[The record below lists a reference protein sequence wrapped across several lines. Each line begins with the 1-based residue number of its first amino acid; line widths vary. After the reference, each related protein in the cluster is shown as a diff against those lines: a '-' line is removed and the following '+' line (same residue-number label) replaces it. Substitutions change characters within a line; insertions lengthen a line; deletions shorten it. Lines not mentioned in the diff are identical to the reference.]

1 MESSHAPHR
10 ATIWPLLR
18 IWVRIGLQSFGGGA
32 STQLMIRREFVEK
45 RGWVGDAE
53 LGQMWNLCLFT
64 PGINLIALAILI
76 GRKLGGRWGIVA
88 SMVGMLVPSA
98 TITCLLAAALAAVRD
113 NTSIHAVLRGIVPAT
128 AGMMGVV
135 AVGFARPLLARA
147 KPEGATPADTPRRTS
162 LRGRGRM
169 ADGLA
174 QPLLSAA
181 LILLAA
187 VALIAAQ
194 LSIIAVLGGAAVLG
208 VALFTPAR
216 AQPPSDPP

>member
-1 MESSHAPHR
+1 MERNREPGG

-18 IWVRIGLQSFGGGA
+18 IWVGIGMQSFGGGA

-64 PGINLIALAILI
+64 PGINLIALAVLI
-76 GRKLGGRWGIVA
+76 GRKLGGRWGIAA

-98 TITCLLAAALAAVRD
+98 MITCLLAAGFEAVRD
-113 NTSIHAVLRGIVPAT
+113 STVIHAVLRGVVPAT

-135 AVGFARPLLARA
+135 AVSFARPLLARA
-147 KPEGATPADTPRRTS
+147 KPGGAAPADTLQRTP
-162 LRGRGRM
+162 LRWRARM
-169 ADGLA
+169 ADSLA
-174 QPLLSAA
+174 QSLLSAA
-181 LILLAA
+181 LILLVA
-187 VALIAAQ
+187 VALIAAK
-194 LSIIAVLGGAAVLG
+194 LSIIAVLAGAAVLG

-216 AQPPSDPP
+216 AEPPSDPP

>member
-1 MESSHAPHR
+1 MESNRKPGG

-18 IWVRIGLQSFGGGA
+18 IWVGIGLQSFGGGA

-64 PGINLIALAILI
+64 PGINLIALAVLI
-76 GRKLGGRWGIVA
+76 GRKLGGRRGIAA

-98 TITCLLAAALAAVRD
+98 TITCLLATGFEAVRD
-113 NTSIHAVLRGIVPAT
+113 STVIHAVLRGVVPAT
-128 AGMMGVV
+128 AGMLGVV
-135 AVGFARPLLARA
+135 AVSFARPLLARA
-147 KPEGATPADTPRRTS
+147 KPEGAAPAETPGLTS
-162 LRGRGRM
+162 WGGRARM

-174 QPLLSAA
+174 QPLLSTA
-181 LILLAA
+181 LILLVA
-187 VALIAAQ
+187 VALIAAK

>member
-1 MESSHAPHR
+1 MESSR
-10 ATIWPLLR
+10 KTDGATIWPLLR
-18 IWVRIGLQSFGGGA
+18 IWVGIGLQSFGGGA

-64 PGINLIALAILI
+64 PGINLIALAVLI
-76 GRKLGGRWGIVA
+76 GRKLGDRWGIAA

-98 TITCLLAAALAAVRD
+98 TITCLLAAGFEAVRD
-113 NTSIHAVLRGIVPAT
+113 STVIHAVLRGVVPAT

-135 AVGFARPLLARA
+135 AIGFARPLLARA
-147 KPEGATPADTPRRTS
+147 KPGEAAPADTPQRTP
-162 LRGRGRM
+162 LRWRARM
-169 ADGLA
+169 ADSLA

-181 LILLAA
+181 LILLVA
-187 VALIAAQ
+187 VALIAAK
-194 LSIIAVLGGAAVLG
+194 LSIIAVLAGAAVLG